1 MNIFQN
7 LNKIQ
12 KCEQF
17 SNLNKNTN
25 SERKRKT
32 EKRKRK
38 KKKRR
43 KKEKRRKIKK
53 IADQH
58 GPAQM
63 RPGAQRVRGAGR
75 NALLT
80 GGK

>member
-53 IADQH
+53 SLTNM
-58 GPAQM
+58 G
-63 RPGAQRVRGAGR
+63 RPKCVQVRRGCAAR
-75 NALLT
+75 DKT
-80 GGK
+80 RR